1 MKTIAL
7 VCEGVSESKILTY
20 IINRYLDGDVVV
32 NSIQPSLT
40 TAHGLEKQASE
51 GGWLQVLNHCSD
63 DMLKDIMAA
72 NDYLVIQI
80 DTDTCNQK
88 HYDVNPYNEDNQK
101 ITDDVLYER
110 VCARLKRDISPEI
123 WDKYFGR
130 VIFAVCI
137 NETECWLLPLYYEND
152 TKKRCATTNCIFIL
166 NQRLQNEGIGIPED
180 KKNTPEAVKVYQQVL
195 KKMKHPILTLLC
207 CALCLTGA
215 AQNKQNRPIDGL
227 AHRILGDMDTWF
239 VFDYQSDTIDFFQIE
254 TVNDPVKSFK
264 IRITGN
270 NDNSLAVGLNYYLK
284 HVAGVHVSWL
294 LCEPIEL
301 PQQFQKPAAP
311 IRKEALVKDRFFLN
325 YCTYGYT
332 MPWWK
337 WPQWERFIDWMA
349 LNGIN
354 MPLAITGQEAV
365 WYEVWKEFGMTDEE
379 IRSYFSGPAHLPWH
393 RMANLDGFG
402 GPLPMSWLE
411 GQKDL
416 QQQIVAREREFNM
429 TPVLPAFAG
438 HVPKRFA
445 EMHPDADIQQL
456 SAWCGFEPTYFL
468 NSADPLFA
476 KIQKSF
482 MDKEIALFG
491 TDHIYGVDPFN
502 EMDPPSWEPDYL
514 ANVSQNIYT
523 SLQQAD
529 PAARWLQMTWVF
541 YYKRKSWTPERL
553 RAYLTAVPQDKLV
566 LLDYFC
572 EKTEVWRTTEGFYGQ
587 PFIWCYLGNFGG
599 NTMLVGN
606 INELEKKLNAALKE
620 AGPNMTGIG
629 STLES
634 FDVSP
639 HIYEYLFD
647 RVWNPQPDVHQ
658 WVDDWCTVRTGKDLL
673 SGWWRLLIDSVYKDW
688 SFYGLGTQLVARP
701 TLESHGTYY
710 TKPYYSYSNDTLRI
724 ICEQLFKSSLAL
736 SLNVDS
742 FYAGKKDYFYFKD
755 TYNYDL
761 VNLFS
766 QWMGNHFMDIRND
779 FTVAYKNRDI
789 KEMKRQVKVAN
800 QLFDDVDALLNT
812 HPAFM
817 LGPWIEAARAWGTTE
832 EEKDYYE
839 RQARTLLTIWGG
851 PILNDYANRM
861 WGGLVKD
868 YYAKRWNLFFNAVI
882 QAVKEGKE
890 FDEKAFGDDL
900 SQFEHAW
907 TLKHTKYPVK
917 PQPVKYSTSIIGS
930 NYPTY
935 CAANK
940 IYDRWMKP

>member
-1 MKTIAL
+1 MRNHLLLAL
-7 VCEGVSESKILTY
+7 CC
-20 IINRYLDGDVVV
+20 
-32 NSIQPSLT
+32 
-40 TAHGLEKQASE
+40 GL
-51 GGWLQVLNHCSD
+51 L
-63 DMLKDIMAA
+63 
-72 NDYLVIQI
+72 
-80 DTDTCNQK
+80 
-88 HYDVNPYNEDNQK
+88 
-101 ITDDVLYER
+101 
-110 VCARLKRDISPEI
+110 
-123 WDKYFGR
+123 
-130 VIFAVCI
+130 
-137 NETECWLLPLYYEND
+137 
-152 TKKRCATTNCIFIL
+152 CATATSLF
-166 NQRLQNEGIGIPED
+166 G
-180 KKNTPEAVKVYQQVL
+180 
-195 KKMKHPILTLLC
+195 
-207 CALCLTGA
+207 
-215 AQNKQNRPIDGL
+215 QNRPIDGL
-227 AHRILGDMDTWF
+227 AHRILGDQDTNF
-239 VFDYQSDTIDFFQIE
+239 VFVYQPDTVDYFLLE
-254 TVNDPVKSFK
+254 PVHPKQKLYSGEK

-270 NDNSLAVGLNYYLK
+270 NDNSLATGLNYYLK

-294 LCEPIEL
+294 LCEPVEL
-301 PQQFQKPAAP
+301 PPVLQLPVDS
-311 IRKEALVKDRFFLN
+311 IRREAIVNDRFFLN

-365 WYEVWKEFGMTDEE
+365 WYEVWRELGMTDEE

-411 GQKDL
+411 GQKEL

-445 EMHPDADIQQL
+445 EMHPEADIQQL
-456 SAWCGFEPTYFL
+456 SAWCGFEPTHFL
-468 NSADPLFA
+468 NSSDPLFP

-514 ANVSQNIYT
+514 ADVSQNIYT

-572 EKTEVWRTTEGFYGQ
+572 EKTEVWRTTDGFYGQ

-606 INELEKKLNAALKE
+606 INELEKKLTAALEE

-647 RVWNPQPDVHQ
+647 RVWNPHPDVHQ
-658 WVDDWCTVRTGKDLL
+658 WTDDWCKVRTGSYSHSDK
-673 SGWWRLLIDSVYKDW
+673 WRLLVDSIYKDW

-701 TLESHGTYY
+701 SLEGHGTYY
-710 TKPYYSYSNDTLRI
+710 TKPYYSYNNDTLKK
-724 ICEQLFKSSLAL
+724 ICESFVATLILEPCRGYVGTNWEGKYK
-736 SLNVDS
+736 DS
-742 FYAGKKDYFYFKD
+742 YK
-755 TYNYDL
+755 YDI
-761 VNLFS
+761 VNFFS
-766 QWMGNHFMDIRND
+766 QWMGNHFMDIRNN

-789 KEMKRQVKVAN
+789 KEMKRQVKMAN
-800 QLFDDVDALLNT
+800 QLFADVDALLNT

-817 LGPWIEAARAWGTTE
+817 LGPWIEAARDWGATKA
-832 EEKDYYE
+832 EKDYYE
-839 RQARTLLTIWGG
+839 RQARTLLTVWGG
-851 PILNDYANRM
+851 PVLNDYANRM

-868 YYAKRWNLFFNAVI
+868 YYAKRWNLFFGAVI
-882 QAVKEGKE
+882 KAAKQGRE
-890 FDEKAFGDDL
+890 FDEKAFGEEL
-900 SQFEHAW
+900 SKFEHAW
-907 TLKHTKYPVK
+907 TMKHTKYPVEPK
-917 PQPVKYSTSIIGS
+917 KTKEKVPIDECSFLPRFEK
-930 NYPTY
+930 
-935 CAANK
+935 AME
-940 IYDRWMKP
+940 IYERWMKP

>member
-1 MKTIAL
+1 MSRKMI
-7 VCEGVSESKILTY
+7 
-20 IINRYLDGDVVV
+20 
-32 NSIQPSLT
+32 P
-40 TAHGLEKQASE
+40 
-51 GGWLQVLNHCSD
+51 
-63 DMLKDIMAA
+63 
-72 NDYLVIQI
+72 
-80 DTDTCNQK
+80 
-88 HYDVNPYNEDNQK
+88 
-101 ITDDVLYER
+101 
-110 VCARLKRDISPEI
+110 ISPTAM
-123 WDKYFGR
+123 KKLFVF
-130 VIFAVCI
+130 VIFCG
-137 NETECWLLPLYYEND
+137 LLPFFTVGATLPMRSATLSHPAETPVSDSLGMSEKNCAECSV
-152 TKKRCATTNCIFIL
+152 KK
-166 NQRLQNEGIGIPED
+166 
-180 KKNTPEAVKVYQQVL
+180 
-195 KKMKHPILTLLC
+195 
-207 CALCLTGA
+207 
-215 AQNKQNRPIDGL
+215 L
-227 AHRILGDMDTWF
+227 AYRILQEKAYKFLF
-239 VFDYQSDTIDFFQIE
+239 VCKPQEEDYFVIE
-254 TVNDPVKSFK
+254 EDPESAGI

-270 NDNSLAVGLNYYLK
+270 NANSIATGLNYYLK

-294 LCEPIEL
+294 LSEPVET
-301 PQQFQKPAAP
+301 PETFRVPSKP

-337 WPQWERFIDWMA
+337 WEQWERFIDWMA
-349 LNGIN
+349 LNGIT

-411 GQKDL
+411 GQKEL
-416 QQQIVAREREFNM
+416 QKQIVAREREFNM

-468 NSADPLFA
+468 NSSDPLFA

-482 MDKEIALFG
+482 LEKQTALFG

-514 ANVSQNIYT
+514 ANVARNIYG
-523 SLQQAD
+523 SLQQCD

-553 RAYLTAVPQDKLV
+553 RAYLTAVPQDQLV

-606 INELEKKLNAALKE
+606 LNELEKKLAAALEE

-639 HIYEYLFD
+639 QIYEYLFD
-647 RVWNPQPDVHQ
+647 RAWEKQPDVHE
-658 WVDDWCTVRTGKDLL
+658 WIKDWNFIRMGTTIHEDKWLL
-673 SGWWRLLIDSVYKDW
+673 LNDSIYKDW

-701 TLESHGTYY
+701 SLEGHGTYY
-710 TKPYYSYSNDTLRI
+710 TKPYYSYNNDTLKN
-724 ICEQLFKSSLAL
+724 ICKAFVNKYSYGVSSF
-736 SLNVDS
+736 SSGTV
-742 FYAGKKDYFYFKD
+742 YKD
-755 TYNYDL
+755 TYKYDL

-766 QWMGNHFMDIRND
+766 QWMGNHFMDIRNN

-789 KEMKRQVKVAN
+789 KEMKRQVELAN
-800 QLFDDVDALLNT
+800 QLFEDVDALLNT

-832 EEKDYYE
+832 AEKDYYE
-839 RQARTLLTIWGG
+839 RQSRTLLTIWGG

-868 YYAKRWNLFFNAVI
+868 YYAQRWNLFFEAVI

-890 FDEKAFGDDL
+890 FDEKAFGEEL
-900 SQFEHAW
+900 SKFEQAW
-907 TLKHTKYPVK
+907 TERHTKYPVE
-917 PQPVKYSTSIIGS
+917 PQEVEYKIGLGP
-930 NYPTY
+930 NHPTY
-935 CAANK
+935 RAARM
-940 IYDRWMKP
+940 IYERWMKE

>member
-1 MKTIAL
+1 MTDRMYK
-7 VCEGVSESKILTY
+7 Y
-20 IINRYLDGDVVV
+20 
-32 NSIQPSLT
+32 SL
-40 TAHGLEKQASE
+40 
-51 GGWLQVLNHCSD
+51 
-63 DMLKDIMAA
+63 
-72 NDYLVIQI
+72 
-80 DTDTCNQK
+80 
-88 HYDVNPYNEDNQK
+88 
-101 ITDDVLYER
+101 
-110 VCARLKRDISPEI
+110 
-123 WDKYFGR
+123 
-130 VIFAVCI
+130 
-137 NETECWLLPLYYEND
+137 LL
-152 TKKRCATTNCIFIL
+152 
-166 NQRLQNEGIGIPED
+166 
-180 KKNTPEAVKVYQQVL
+180 
-195 KKMKHPILTLLC
+195 LLC
-207 CALCLTGA
+207 MVCLTIS
-215 AQNKQNRPIDGL
+215 AQQTRILRPIDGL
-227 AHRILGDMDTWF
+227 AHRILGDMDTCFLF
-239 VFDYQSDTIDFFQIE
+239 VYQPDTVDYFQIE
-254 TVNDPVKSFK
+254 VAKENSHPIVETGK
-264 IRITGN
+264 IIITGN
-270 NDNSLAVGLNYYLK
+270 NDNSLATGLNYYLK
-284 HVAGVHVSWL
+284 HIAGVHVSWL
-294 LCEPIEL
+294 LCEPVEL
-301 PQQFQKPAAP
+301 PQLFRLPAET
-311 IRKEALVKDRFFLN
+311 IRREALVKDRFFLN

-402 GPLPMSWLE
+402 GPLPMSWIT
-411 GQKDL
+411 GQKEL
-416 QQQIVAREREFNM
+416 QRQIVAREREFNM
-429 TPVLPAFAG
+429 TPVLPAFSG

-445 EMHPDADIQQL
+445 EMHPEADIQQL
-456 SAWCGFEPTYFL
+456 SAWCGFEPTHFL
-468 NSADPLFA
+468 NSADPLFP

-514 ANVSQNIYT
+514 ANVSQKIYS

-606 INELEKKLNAALKE
+606 INELEKKLSAALEE
-620 AGPNMTGIG
+620 AGSNMTGIG

-639 HIYEYLFD
+639 QIYEYLFD

-658 WVDDWCTVRTGKDLL
+658 WVDDWSTLRSVLL
-673 SGWWRLLIDSVYKDW
+673 PKENWQMLNDSVYKDW

-701 TLESHGTYY
+701 SLEGHGTYY
-710 TKPYYSYSNDTLRI
+710 TKPYYSYNNDTLKS
-724 ICEQLFKSSLAL
+724 ICKALVTKPFFCRLSETDFFHCPKSGSL
-736 SLNVDS
+736 S
-742 FYAGKKDYFYFKD
+742 KD
-755 TYNYDL
+755 TYKYDV
-761 VNLFS
+761 VNFFS

-779 FTVAYKNRDI
+779 FTMAYKNRDI
-789 KEMKRQVKVAN
+789 KEMKRQVKIAN

-817 LGPWIEAARAWGTTE
+817 LGPWIEAARDWGTTKA
-832 EEKDYYE
+832 EKDYYE

-868 YYAKRWNLFFNAVI
+868 YYAKRWNLFFDAVI
-882 QAVKEGKE
+882 KAVKQGKE
-890 FDEKAFGDDL
+890 FDEKAFGEGL
-900 SQFEHAW
+900 SKFEQAW
-907 TLKHTKYPVK
+907 TLKHTKYPVNPPPPFEFGK
-917 PQPVKYSTSIIGS
+917 NS
-930 NYPTY
+930 NIEPFPPSFD
-935 CAANK
+935 AACM
-940 IYDRWMKP
+940 IYERWMKP

>member
-1 MKTIAL
+1 MRKIILMT
-7 VCEGVSESKILTY
+7 VCFWTLSM
-20 IINRYLDGDVVV
+20 
-32 NSIQPSLT
+32 
-40 TAHGLEKQASE
+40 TAGNNGPQ
-51 GGWLQVLNHCSD
+51 
-63 DMLKDIMAA
+63 
-72 NDYLVIQI
+72 
-80 DTDTCNQK
+80 
-88 HYDVNPYNEDNQK
+88 
-101 ITDDVLYER
+101 
-110 VCARLKRDISPEI
+110 
-123 WDKYFGR
+123 
-130 VIFAVCI
+130 
-137 NETECWLLPLYYEND
+137 
-152 TKKRCATTNCIFIL
+152 
-166 NQRLQNEGIGIPED
+166 
-180 KKNTPEAVKVYQQVL
+180 
-195 KKMKHPILTLLC
+195 
-207 CALCLTGA
+207 
-215 AQNKQNRPIDGL
+215 RPINGL
-227 AHRILGDMDTWF
+227 AHRILGKMDTWF
-239 VFDYQSDTIDFFQIE
+239 VFEYQPDTVDFFQIE
-254 TVNDPVKSFK
+254 PVKDPVKSLK
-264 IRITGN
+264 IKITGN
-270 NDNSLAVGLNYYLK
+270 NDNSLAMGLNYYLK
-284 HVAGVHVSWL
+284 HIAGVHVSWL

-301 PQQFQKPAAP
+301 PVEFPVPLKT

-349 LNGIN
+349 LNGIT

-411 GQKDL
+411 GQKAL

-445 EMHPDADIQQL
+445 EMHPEADIQQL
-456 SAWCGFEPTYFL
+456 SAWCGFEPTHFL
-468 NSADPLFA
+468 NSSDPLFA

-482 MDKEIALFG
+482 MEKEIALFG

-514 ANVSQNIYT
+514 AKVSQNIYT
-523 SLQQAD
+523 SLQQSD

-606 INELEKKLNAALKE
+606 INELEKKLDAALKE

-639 HIYEYLFD
+639 QIYEYLFD
-647 RVWNPQPDVHQ
+647 RAWESQPDVQQ
-658 WVDDWCTVRTGKDLL
+658 WIKDWGYARTATHHYDDEWLL
-673 SGWWRLLIDSVYKDW
+673 LNDSVYKDW

-701 TLESHGTYY
+701 SLEGHGTYY
-710 TKPYYSYSNDTLRI
+710 TKPYYSYSNDTLKK
-724 ICEQLFKSSLAL
+724 ICKAFVTSFSSKD
-736 SLNVDS
+736 NVH
-742 FYAGKKDYFYFKD
+742 YFGPPWTWKD
-755 TYNYDL
+755 TYQYDL
-761 VNLFS
+761 VNIFS

-779 FTVAYKNRDI
+779 FTMAYKNRNI
-789 KEMKRQVKVAN
+789 REMERQVEIAN
-800 QLFDDVDALLNT
+800 QLFADVDTLLNT

-817 LGPWIEAARAWGTTE
+817 LGPWIEAARDWGTTE

-851 PILNDYANRM
+851 PVLNDYANRM
-861 WGGLVKD
+861 WGGLVGD
-868 YYAKRWNLFFNAVI
+868 YYAKRWDLFFEAVI

-890 FDEKAFGDDL
+890 FDEKAFGEEL
-900 SQFEHAW
+900 SKFEHAW
-907 TLKHTKYPVK
+907 TESHTKYPVEPLELK
-917 PQPVKYSTSIIGS
+917 RELPNVSGVPCSTFE
-930 NYPTY
+930 
-935 CAANK
+935 AART
-940 IYDRWMKP
+940 IYERWME

>member
-1 MKTIAL
+1 MR
-7 VCEGVSESKILTY
+7 KIIL
-20 IINRYLDGDVVV
+20 
-32 NSIQPSLT
+32 
-40 TAHGLEKQASE
+40 
-51 GGWLQVLNHCSD
+51 
-63 DMLKDIMAA
+63 M
-72 NDYLVIQI
+72 
-80 DTDTCNQK
+80 
-88 HYDVNPYNEDNQK
+88 
-101 ITDDVLYER
+101 
-110 VCARLKRDISPEI
+110 
-123 WDKYFGR
+123 
-130 VIFAVCI
+130 AVCFW
-137 NETECWLLPLYYEND
+137 T
-152 TKKRCATTNCIFIL
+152 
-166 NQRLQNEGIGIPED
+166 
-180 KKNTPEAVKVYQQVL
+180 
-195 KKMKHPILTLLC
+195 LTLT
-207 CALCLTGA
+207 AGNDGP
-215 AQNKQNRPIDGL
+215 QRPIDGL
-227 AHRILGDMDTWF
+227 AHRILGEMDTWF
-239 VFDYQSDTIDFFQIE
+239 VFEYQPDTIDFFQIE
-254 TVNDPVKSFK
+254 TVKDPVKTLK

-301 PQQFQKPAAP
+301 PEAMRLPLET

-402 GPLPMSWLE
+402 GPLPMSWIE
-411 GQKDL
+411 GQKEL
-416 QQQIVAREREFNM
+416 QQQIVQREREFNM

-445 EMHPDADIQQL
+445 EMHPEADIQQL
-456 SAWCGFEPTYFL
+456 SAWCGFEPTHFL
-468 NSADPLFA
+468 NSSDTLFA
-476 KIQKSF
+476 KIQQSF
-482 MDKEIALFG
+482 MEKEIALFG

-514 ANVSQNIYT
+514 ANVARNIYT
-523 SLQQAD
+523 SLQQSD
-529 PAARWLQMTWVF
+529 PEARWLQMTWVF

-553 RAYLTAVPQDKLV
+553 RAYLTAVPQDRLV

-606 INELEKKLNAALKE
+606 INELEKKLDAALEE

-639 HIYEYLFD
+639 QIYEYLFD
-647 RVWNPQPDVHQ
+647 RAWEKQPNVQQWIKDWNYL
-658 WVDDWCTVRTGKDLL
+658 RTGNKLYKDNWQLL
-673 SGWWRLLIDSVYKDW
+673 NDSIYKDW

-701 TLESHGTYY
+701 SLEGHGTYY
-710 TKPYYSYSNDTLRI
+710 TKPYYSYNNDTLKS
-724 ICEQLFKSSLAL
+724 ICKMFLRNYTITIGLFE
-736 SLNVDS
+736 VP
-742 FYAGKKDYFYFKD
+742 YGKD
-755 TYNYDL
+755 TYQYDL

-789 KEMKRQVKVAN
+789 KEMKRQVKLAN

-812 HPAFM
+812 HSAFM
-817 LGPWIEAARAWGTTE
+817 LGPWIEDARAWGTTK

-868 YYAKRWNLFFNAVI
+868 YYAKRWNLFFDAVI
-882 QAVKEGKE
+882 KAVKEGKE
-890 FDEKAFGDDL
+890 FDEKAFGEEL
-900 SQFEHAW
+900 SKFEHAW
-907 TLKHTKYPVK
+907 TESHIKYPVV
-917 PQPVKYSTSIIGS
+917 PQPIKWKEIGVNS
-930 NYPTY
+930 SLHLSYRVA
-935 CAANK
+935 CK
-940 IYDRWMKP
+940 INERWMK

>member
-1 MKTIAL
+1 MRR
-7 VCEGVSESKILTY
+7 IL
-20 IINRYLDGDVVV
+20 L
-32 NSIQPSLT
+32 
-40 TAHGLEKQASE
+40 
-51 GGWLQVLNHCSD
+51 
-63 DMLKDIMAA
+63 
-72 NDYLVIQI
+72 
-80 DTDTCNQK
+80 
-88 HYDVNPYNEDNQK
+88 
-101 ITDDVLYER
+101 
-110 VCARLKRDISPEI
+110 
-123 WDKYFGR
+123 
-130 VIFAVCI
+130 FAVL
-137 NETECWLLPLYYEND
+137 CWSLFLS
-152 TKKRCATTNCIFIL
+152 AG
-166 NQRLQNEGIGIPED
+166 NQ
-180 KKNTPEAVKVYQQVL
+180 TQQ
-195 KKMKHPILTLLC
+195 
-207 CALCLTGA
+207 
-215 AQNKQNRPIDGL
+215 RPIDGL
-227 AHRILGDMDTWF
+227 AHRILGEQDTNFIF
-239 VFDYQSDTIDFFQIE
+239 VYRQDTIDYFFIE
-254 TVNDPVKSFK
+254 SIFSKETRYNSAEGK

-270 NDNSLAVGLNYYLK
+270 NDNSLATGLNYYLK
-284 HVAGVHVSWL
+284 HIAGVHVSWL
-294 LCEPIEL
+294 RCEPVEL
-301 PQQFQKPAAP
+301 PRQFRLPAHP
-311 IRKEALVKDRFFLN
+311 IRREALVKDRFFLN

-332 MPWWK
+332 MPWWTWK
-337 WPQWERFIDWMA
+337 EWERFIDWMA

-411 GQKDL
+411 GQKEL
-416 QQQIVAREREFNM
+416 QKQIVAREREFNM

-445 EMHPDADIQQL
+445 ESHPDADIQQL
-456 SAWCGFEPTYFL
+456 SEWCGFEPTYFL
-468 NSADPLFA
+468 NSADPLFSI
-476 KIQKSF
+476 IQKSF

-502 EMDPPSWEPDYL
+502 EMDPPSWESDYL
-514 ANVSQNIYT
+514 ANVSENIYA

-572 EKTEVWRTTEGFYGQ
+572 EKTEVWRTTDGFYGQ

-606 INELEKKLNAALKE
+606 INELEKKLSAALEE

-639 HIYEYLFD
+639 QIYEYLFD
-647 RVWNPQPDVHQ
+647 RVWNPQPDVRL
-658 WVDDWCTVRTGKDLL
+658 WMSDWAYLRNESDGHTVTWQLL
-673 SGWWRLLIDSVYKDW
+673 NDSIYKDW

-701 TLESHGTYY
+701 SLEGHGTYY
-710 TKPYYSYSNDTLRI
+710 TKPYYSYNNDTLKH
-724 ICEQLFKSSLAL
+724 ICSSFVTSYAFL
-736 SLNVDS
+736 SIDY
-742 FYAGKKDYFYFKD
+742 YAINEGKKDHCKAKD

-761 VNLFS
+761 VNFFS

-779 FTVAYKNRDI
+779 FTVAYKNLDI
-789 KEMKRQVKVAN
+789 KEMKRKVKLAN

-817 LGPWIEAARAWGTTE
+817 LGPWIEAARAWGATK

-861 WGGLVKD
+861 WGGLVKG
-868 YYAKRWNLFFNAVI
+868 YYAKRWNLFFDAVI
-882 QAVKEGKE
+882 KAAKRGEE
-890 FDEKAFGDDL
+890 FDEKKFDEEL
-900 SQFEHAW
+900 SEFEHAW
-907 TLKHTKYPVK
+907 TLSHKKYPVE
-917 PQPVKYSTSIIGS
+917 PQEVKYDKIGLGP
-930 NYPTY
+930 NHPTFR
-935 CAANK
+935 AAFR
-940 IYDRWMKP
+940 IYDRWMKE

>member
-1 MKTIAL
+1 MRTPITPIAMRKL
-7 VCEGVSESKILTY
+7 FV
-20 IINRYLDGDVVV
+20 
-32 NSIQPSLT
+32 
-40 TAHGLEKQASE
+40 
-51 GGWLQVLNHCSD
+51 
-63 DMLKDIMAA
+63 
-72 NDYLVIQI
+72 
-80 DTDTCNQK
+80 
-88 HYDVNPYNEDNQK
+88 
-101 ITDDVLYER
+101 
-110 VCARLKRDISPEI
+110 
-123 WDKYFGR
+123 F
-130 VIFAVCI
+130 VIFCG
-137 NETECWLLPLYYEND
+137 LLPFFSD
-152 TKKRCATTNCIFIL
+152 
-166 NQRLQNEGIGIPED
+166 
-180 KKNTPEAVKVYQQVL
+180 
-195 KKMKHPILTLLC
+195 
-207 CALCLTGA
+207 GA
-215 AQNKQNRPIDGL
+215 ALPMRAATLSHPAETPVRDSLGMSAKNCAECSVKKL
-227 AHRILGDMDTWF
+227 AYRILQEKAYNFLF
-239 VFDYQSDTIDFFQIE
+239 VCKPQQEDYFVIE
-254 TVNDPVKSFK
+254 ADPESAGI

-270 NDNSLAVGLNYYLK
+270 NANSIATGLNYYLK
-284 HVAGVHVSWL
+284 HIAGVHVSWL
-294 LCEPIEL
+294 LCEPVET
-301 PQQFQKPAAP
+301 PEAFRVPRKP

-337 WPQWERFIDWMA
+337 WEQWERFIDWMA
-349 LNGIN
+349 LNGIT

-365 WYEVWKEFGMTDEE
+365 WYEVWKEFGLTDEE

-411 GQKDL
+411 GQKEL
-416 QQQIVAREREFNM
+416 QKQIVAREREFNM

-468 NSADPLFA
+468 NSSDPLFA
-476 KIQKSF
+476 QIQKSF
-482 MDKEIALFG
+482 LEKQTALFG

-514 ANVSQNIYT
+514 ANVARNIYG
-523 SLQQAD
+523 SLQQCD

-541 YYKRKSWTPERL
+541 YYKRQSWTPERL
-553 RAYLTAVPQDKLV
+553 RAYLTAVPQDQLV

-606 INELEKKLNAALKE
+606 INELEKKLAAALEE

-639 HIYEYLFD
+639 QIYEYLFD
-647 RVWNPQPDVHQ
+647 RAWEKQPDVQQ
-658 WVDDWCTVRTGKDLL
+658 WIADWSHLRSGNRDHPETWQLL
-673 SGWWRLLIDSVYKDW
+673 NDSIYKDW

-701 TLESHGTYY
+701 SLEGHGTYY
-710 TKPYYSYSNDTLRI
+710 TKPYYSYSNDTLKH
-724 ICEQLFKSSLAL
+724 IC
-736 SLNVDS
+736 
-742 FYAGKKDYFYFKD
+742 KKLLRDYPYLVAPFEIFDGTDAYR
-755 TYNYDL
+755 YDL

-779 FTVAYKNRDI
+779 FTVAYKNRNI
-789 KEMKRQVKVAN
+789 KEMKRQVKLAN
-800 QLFDDVDALLNT
+800 QLFEDVDALLNT

-817 LGPWIEAARAWGTTE
+817 LGPWIEAARDWGTSE
-832 EEKDYYE
+832 AEKDYYE

-868 YYAKRWNLFFNAVI
+868 YYAQRWNLFFEAVI

-890 FDEKAFGDDL
+890 FDEKAFGEEL
-900 SQFEHAW
+900 SKFERAW
-907 TLKHTKYPVK
+907 TERHTKYPVE
-917 PQPVKYSTSIIGS
+917 PQEVNYDKIGLGP
-930 NYPTY
+930 NHPTY
-935 CAANK
+935 RAAK
-940 IYDRWMKP
+940 MICERWMRE

>member
-1 MKTIAL
+1 MKNKLLILFSAL
-7 VCEGVSESKILTY
+7 MFVF
-20 IINRYLDGDVVV
+20 
-32 NSIQPSLT
+32 
-40 TAHGLEKQASE
+40 
-51 GGWLQVLNHCSD
+51 
-63 DMLKDIMAA
+63 
-72 NDYLVIQI
+72 
-80 DTDTCNQK
+80 
-88 HYDVNPYNEDNQK
+88 
-101 ITDDVLYER
+101 
-110 VCARLKRDISPEI
+110 CAP
-123 WDKYFGR
+123 
-130 VIFAVCI
+130 
-137 NETECWLLPLYYEND
+137 
-152 TKKRCATTNCIFIL
+152 
-166 NQRLQNEGIGIPED
+166 
-180 KKNTPEAVKVYQQVL
+180 
-195 KKMKHPILTLLC
+195 
-207 CALCLTGA
+207 
-215 AQNKQNRPIDGL
+215 AQRPIDGL
-227 AHRILGDMDTWF
+227 AHRILGDKDTCFIF
-239 VFDYQSDTIDFFQIE
+239 VCQPDTIDYFQIE
-254 TVNDPVKSFK
+254 AAHDHH
-264 IRITGN
+264 ILITGN

-284 HVAGVHVSWL
+284 HIAGVHVSWL
-294 LCEPIEL
+294 LCEPVEL
-301 PQQFQKPAAP
+301 PQQFRVPAKP
-311 IRKEALVKDRFFLN
+311 IRKEALVHDRFFLN

-349 LNGIN
+349 LNGIT

-411 GQKDL
+411 GQKEL
-416 QQQIVAREREFNM
+416 QQQIVVREREFNM

-445 EMHPDADIQQL
+445 EMYPKADIQQL

-468 NSADPLFA
+468 NSSDPFFA
-476 KIQKSF
+476 KIQQSF
-482 MDKEIALFG
+482 MEKEIALFG

-514 ANVSQNIYT
+514 ANVSKNIYT
-523 SLQQAD
+523 SLQQSD

-606 INELEKKLNAALKE
+606 INELEKKLDAALKE
-620 AGPNMTGIG
+620 AGPNMAGIG

-639 HIYEYLFD
+639 QIYEYLFD
-647 RVWNPQPDVHQ
+647 RAWESQPNVQQ
-658 WVDDWCTVRTGKDLL
+658 WIKDWGYARTATHHYDDKWLL
-673 SGWWRLLIDSVYKDW
+673 LNDSVYKDW

-701 TLESHGTYY
+701 SLEGHGTYY
-710 TKPYYSYSNDTLRI
+710 TKPYYSYSNDTLKK
-724 ICEQLFKSSLAL
+724 ICKAFVTSFSSKD
-736 SLNVDS
+736 NVH
-742 FYAGKKDYFYFKD
+742 YFGPPWTWKD
-755 TYNYDL
+755 TYQYDL

-789 KEMKRQVKVAN
+789 RKMERQVEMAN
-800 QLFDDVDALLNT
+800 QLFADVDTLLNT

-817 LGPWIEAARAWGTTE
+817 LGPWIEAAREWGTTE

-839 RQARTLLTIWGG
+839 RQARTLLTVWGG
-851 PILNDYANRM
+851 PVLNDYANRM
-861 WGGLVKD
+861 WGGLVGD
-868 YYAKRWNLFFNAVI
+868 YYAKRWNLFFDAVI
-882 QAVKEGKE
+882 KAVKEGKE
-890 FDEKAFGDDL
+890 FDEKAFGEEL
-900 SQFEHAW
+900 SKFEHAW
-907 TLKHTKYPVK
+907 TESHTKYPVEPLK
-917 PQPVKYSTSIIGS
+917 LKSELSRFLGAPCSTFE
-930 NYPTY
+930 
-935 CAANK
+935 AAHT
-940 IYDRWMKP
+940 IYKRWME